1 MDNQRIIYP
10 QQICTTQV
18 PTPSKYMPEDVKKM
32 YKEAANVFEI
42 SPRSSA
48 ALIRL
53 TLELLL
59 KRYLVNDGR
68 KHTLNEMIGMLSPN
82 TPS

>member
-1 MDNQRIIYP
+1 
-10 QQICTTQV
+10 
-18 PTPSKYMPEDVKKM
+18 M